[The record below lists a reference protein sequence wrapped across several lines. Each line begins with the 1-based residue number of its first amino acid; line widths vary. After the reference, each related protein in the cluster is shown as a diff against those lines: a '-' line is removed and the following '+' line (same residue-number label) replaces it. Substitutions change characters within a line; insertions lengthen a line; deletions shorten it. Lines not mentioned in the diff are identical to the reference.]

1 MGWQVS
7 SGDVDLGRPVYLGIL
22 NLTPDSFSDGGRF
35 EAPAAAEAQAQHLV
49 ETGCGMLD
57 LGAEST
63 RPGADPVSPEAE
75 WERLRAVLPLLWQ
88 RLPGVPLSVDTRHPR
103 VAEQALDCGA
113 AVINDVA
120 GFSDPAMQRLVR
132 TGRCGLIAM
141 RSRMRDGRL
150 FMPDYGTGGSSSPDG
165 AIAELEMIK
174 TRLLDVGVAPERILL
189 DPGFGF
195 GTTFAEDL
203 ALWRVPS
210 GPAGTPGV
218 ARRAFLCGRLPEALP
233 GLAGRRP
240 RAPSPRSRR
249 TDPRRPWRSHG
260 PGLPRLQN
268 PCRRHLNRTYP

>member
-75 WERLRAVLPLLWQ
+75 WERLRAVLPLLRQ

-150 FMPDYGTGGSSSPDG
+150 FMPDYGTGGTSSPDG

-174 TRLLDVGVAPERILL
+174 TRLLDAGVAPERILL

-203 ALWRVPS
+203 ALWRSLPD
-210 GPAGTPGV
+210 
-218 ARRAFLCGRLPEALP
+218 LPER
-233 GLAGRRP
+233 LAWPVERFCVAVSRKRFLAW
-240 RAPSPRSRR
+240 RA
-249 TDPRRPWRSHG
+249 G
-260 PGLPRLQN
+260 APGLPPRDRDELT
-268 PCRRHLNRTYP
+268 RAAHGEAMALGYRVFRTHAAGI